1 MAKDKKDSATIDM
14 FDMIYPKQKRGRKP
28 LFGVAMTPAQR
39 SRRYRARK
47 KQLYG
52 L

>member
-39 SRRYRARK
+39 SRRYRAHK
-47 KQLYG
+47 KQLSG